1 MQRRGQPSSG
11 TLHCAVQCNAK
22 AHRASAAGSWARRLS
37 IHVPP
42 PISPSPLINSS
53 TTHLVSSRLLT
64 HVYWINRW
72 YGAERCSRLDVS
84 QGRGEFFGVELE
96 FLSAPLPLPLEERGA
111 VYLGHDWLAGQLL
124 VGSDEPTWTREQLK
138 LVAVYYCIVLFYFK
152 KKNKFGH
159 IVCQYHIKSNY
170 LTEPPREQL
179 NKKIAL
185 MIACIC
191 KCINLVGQWHQ
202 GIIADSID
210 Q

>member
-84 QGRGEFFGVELE
+84 QSQGRGSIDVRYVASFW
-96 FLSAPLPLPLEERGA
+96 RGA
-111 VYLGHDWLAGQLL
+111 RIPVCAPAPALGGPRSRIFGPRLTGWPIIGREWWTNVDPRTTEIGCCLLLHRFIFYFFFKKTRSVILYANTISNRITWPNRRGNNWTKRSLWWLL
-124 VGSDEPTWTREQLK
+124 VY
-138 LVAVYYCIVLFYFK
+138 VNA
-152 KKNKFGH
+152 
-159 IVCQYHIKSNY
+159 
-170 LTEPPREQL
+170 
-179 NKKIAL
+179 
-185 MIACIC
+185 
-191 KCINLVGQWHQ
+191 
-202 GIIADSID
+202 
-210 Q
+210 

>member
-138 LVAVYYCIVLFYFK
+138 LVAVYYCIVLFYLK
-152 KKNKFGH
+152 KTSSV
-159 IVCQYHIKSNY
+159 ILYASTISNRITWPNRRGNNWTKRS
-170 LTEPPREQL
+170 LWWL
-179 NKKIAL
+179 
-185 MIACIC
+185 
-191 KCINLVGQWHQ
+191 LVYVN
-202 GIIADSID
+202 A
-210 Q
+210 